1 MTMMIPQALCTAGL
15 GQGRFGV
22 DRGVFQGATF
32 GNLREGWV
40 STPILI
46 ERYPGISP
54 QETTKRGGRMK
65 RLNDWKKWV
74 AGAGFCVSQL
84 SCAALPPGISEV
96 RSLDGVTE
104 YRLVNGLQIL
114 LAPDSG
120 KPTATVNVTYRVGS
134 RMESYGETGMAHLL
148 EHLMFKGTPK
158 HPDIMSGLTQHGMR
172 PNGTT
177 WFDRT
182 NYFESFPASDA
193 NLDWAL
199 TMEADRMVNSNVA
212 RKDLD
217 SEMTVVRNEMERGEN
232 DPASVL
238 MDKIMAASFQWH
250 NYGKSTIGAR
260 SDVENVNIAHL
271 QAFYHRYYQ
280 PDNAT
285 VVVAGSFDPVHA
297 LQVIA
302 KHFGQ
307 IPRPAR
313 HLEPTYTLD
322 PAQDGER
329 QVVLRRVGDVQYV
342 EAVYHTVAAAS
353 PESESFEV
361 LSQILGDTPTGRLH
375 HALVEKGLAT
385 SVGSDYYNLDE
396 PGVIFLQAEVRKD
409 QDLEKTRE
417 AFLNTV
423 EDIKDHPITV
433 PEVERARANLR
444 NSFETVFNDPEQFG
458 IALSTAIANGDWR
471 LFFLDQKRLEQVTPE
486 SVQRVATQ
494 YLIRSNRTL
503 GLFIPTTEP
512 VRAPTPQR
520 VDAESQL
527 KDFKGDTGVK
537 AGEAFDAS
545 PDNIQQRTQW
555 MTLPDGLRVALLP
568 KKTRGGVVHAQL
580 NLHFGTADT
589 LNGQEQVGNFVA
601 GLLDRGAAGM
611 TRTEI
616 QDKFTAL
623 HAQVAFSGSAT
634 GVTVMIETLRDQ
646 LPATLELVGKILRH
660 PDFPE
665 AEFTQWR
672 DASLAD
678 LDESR
683 GNPQA
688 VASNM
693 IHRYMN
699 RHPRGDLRY
708 TSTFDET
715 AQDIKA
721 VTQQQVKGFYQ
732 RFYGAAHGEL
742 AVVGD
747 MQVADIRSVI
757 DQQFGSW
764 AESEPYAVVLDNYQ
778 AFPGKTMERPMADKA
793 NAVFLAWQSLP
804 VKDDDPQAQA
814 LTLGNFIL
822 GEGFLNS
829 RLATRIRQKE
839 GLSYGVG
846 SFLRLNDKVANSVFG
861 SYAIYAPQNRVRL
874 NKAFDEVLNQ
884 VLTQGLTADEV
895 AEGKKAL
902 LQSRQLSRAQDGSLA
917 AQLDKLMFDQ
927 RDATF
932 LAQQDKAL
940 QEANVSMVNQA
951 LQLNLDPGRLVKVFV
966 GAFNEPA
973 TP

>member
-1 MTMMIPQALCTAGL
+1 MKRSSGL
-15 GQGRFGV
+15 R
-22 DRGVFQGATF
+22 
-32 GNLREGWV
+32 GWV
-40 STPILI
+40 L
-46 ERYPGISP
+46 GV
-54 QETTKRGGRMK
+54 G
-65 RLNDWKKWV
+65 LCAV
-74 AGAGFCVSQL
+74 QL
-84 SCAALPPGISEV
+84 SWAALPHGVSEV

-104 YRLVNGLQIL
+104 YRLPNGLQIL
-114 LAPDSG
+114 LAPDAS

-148 EHLMFKGTPK
+148 EHLMFKGTPQ
-158 HPDIMSGLTQHGMR
+158 HPDIMSGLTAHGMR

-199 TMEADRMVNSNVA
+199 TMEADRMVHSNVA

-232 DPASVL
+232 DPGSVL

-260 SDVENVNIAHL
+260 SDVENVSIPHL

-285 VVVAGSFDPVHA
+285 VVVAGRFDPARA
-297 LQVIA
+297 LQLIA
-302 KHFGQ
+302 SRFGT
-307 IPRPAR
+307 IARPTR
-313 HLEPTYTLD
+313 QLEPTYTLD

-329 QVVLRRVGDVQYV
+329 QVILRRVGDVQYV

-353 PESESFEV
+353 PDSESFEV
-361 LSQILGDTPTGRLH
+361 LAQILGDTPTGRLH
-375 HALVEKGLAT
+375 QTLVVPGLAT
-385 SVGSDYYNLDE
+385 SVGSDYYDLDE

-409 QDLEKTRE
+409 QDIEKARA

-423 EDIKDHPITV
+423 EDIKDHPITAS
-433 PEVERARANLR
+433 EVDRARANLR

-471 LFFLDQKRLEQVTPE
+471 LFFLNQQRLAQVTPE

-503 GLFIPTTEP
+503 GLFIPTVDP
-512 VRAPTPQR
+512 VRAPAPQR
-520 VDAESQL
+520 VDAEAQL
-527 KDFKGDTGVK
+527 NGFKGDAGVVT
-537 AGEAFDAS
+537 GEAFDAS
-545 PDNIQQRTQW
+545 PINIQKRTQW
-555 MTLPDGLRVALLP
+555 FTLPDGLRVALLP
-568 KKTRGGVVHAQL
+568 KKTRGGVVHAHL
-580 NLHFGTADT
+580 NLHFGTADS
-589 LNGQEQVGNFVA
+589 LKGKEQVGNFVA

-623 HAQVAFSGSAT
+623 HAQVAFSGSAA
-634 GVTVMIETLRDQ
+634 GVSVMIETLREQ
-646 LPATLELVGKILRH
+646 LPATLELVGKILRR

-665 AEFTQWR
+665 TEFKQWR
-672 DASLAD
+672 EASLAD

-693 IHRYMN
+693 VHRYLN

-721 VTQQQVKGFYQ
+721 VTRQQVREFYQ
-732 RFYGAAHGEL
+732 HFYGAAHGEL

-747 MQVADIRSVI
+747 MDVAALRPVI
-757 DQQFGSW
+757 EKELGGW
-764 AESEPYAVVLDNYQ
+764 AESEPYAVVVDDYQ
-778 AFPGKTMERPMADKA
+778 TFPGKTMEQSLADKA
-793 NAVFLAWQSLP
+793 NAVFLAWQPLP
-804 VKDDDPQAQA
+804 LKDDDPQAQA
-814 LTLGNFIL
+814 LTLGNFVL

-846 SFLRLNDKVANSVFG
+846 SFLKLNDKVANSVFG

-884 VLTQGLTADEV
+884 VLTQGLTASEV

-902 LQSRQLSRAQDGSLA
+902 LQSRQLARAQDGSLA

-940 QEANVSMVNQA
+940 QESDVSMVNQA
-951 LQLNLDPGRLVKVFV
+951 LQLNLDPARLIKVFV

-973 TP
+973 KP